1 MRGPCNP
8 RRTPRV
14 EYLTARR
21 RSSPAPPGASAAPR
35 RALLAEQD
43 ARLLINDL
51 DGDFAEAHLV
61 DVVVAVAVRVAG

>member
-1 MRGPCNP
+1 
-8 RRTPRV
+8 V

-51 DGDFAEAHLV
+51 DDFAEQ
-61 DVVVAVAVRVAG
+61 AVF